1 MTGLAVVGMMVA
13 VLALIL
19 LGVRMREAYQNY
31 KIDKELGRDSP
42 KEMVAEHVSISL
54 AEKGFS
60 MSEISKPWGIEF
72 KIQESQAS
80 KFLETFFE
88 NGSLLQ
94 GILLHPAGPKILV
107 IEEFRR
113 LSWHV
118 HERKDAYLRVLRG
131 EVNVYVSWS
140 DIEPRPS
147 KAIAGDL
154 IRIPPLLRHRLGSTD
169 GWAILAE
176 ISRDIDPDNP
186 SDDSDERR
194 IADDFG
200 RD

>member
-1 MTGLAVVGMMVA
+1 MSGFAVIGMMVA

-19 LGVRMREAYQNY
+19 LGVRMHEAYQAY
-31 KIDKELGRDSP
+31 KIDKALANDSP

-60 MSEISKPWGIEF
+60 MSEVNKPWGIEF
-72 KIQESQAS
+72 KIHESQAA

-88 NGSLLQ
+88 KSSRLQ
-94 GILLHPAGPKILV
+94 EVLLHPVGPKILA

-140 DIEPRPS
+140 DLEPRPT

-154 IRIPPLLRHRLGSTD
+154 IRIPPLLRHRLGSTN

-176 ISRDIDPDNP
+176 ISRDKDPDYP
-186 SDDSDERR
+186 SDDMDERR

-200 RD
+200 RV